1 MIRMQRY
8 AAPATRGPIRPGRDA
23 RWRSRAIFLTLI
35 MLGAPALAEP
45 PDFGWLEG
53 DRGQALDLHGMTF
66 VASEATANEILLR
79 AAKARFYPEREVAE
93 LEDVRVEVAPGDG
106 RVGFSMEC
114 EGGRLNLATQ
124 SFVAEGNVVGTIEGG
139 RHFEAAWVAYDD
151 HEGLLY
157 TDEPVL
163 IEEDEGRYRGG
174 GFRYLVEERR
184 FRLLGGASVVQE

>member
-1 MIRMQRY
+1 MIRMQRH
-8 AAPATRGPIRPGRDA
+8 ASRVTRGRIRSARDA
-23 RWRSRAIFLTLI
+23 RWVSRAILLVLI
-35 MLGAPALAEP
+35 ALGGPAGAGP
-45 PDFGWLEG
+45 PDLGWLDG

-79 AAKARFYPEREVAE
+79 AEKARFYPELEVAE
-93 LEDVRVEVAPGDG
+93 LEAVHVEVAPGEG

-114 EGGRLNLATQ
+114 EGGRLNLASQ

-139 RHFEAAWVAYDD
+139 RHFEAAWVAYDEA
-151 HEGLLY
+151 EGLLY

-184 FRLLGGASVVQE
+184 FRLLGGASIVQE